1 MKSSQQQQ
9 INELK
14 QTLVESLR
22 KLAELEEQ
30 ISNTDQSN
38 LWRTIKNQTEFYNG
52 HGQLTVSE
60 ISLKELMD
68 TCRKLTEN
76 EETGENI
83 YYLALHPE
91 NDNTYSGSIYQ
102 SISGDAD
109 VLWFSAENITG
120 VCSDE

>member
-14 QTLVESLR
+14 QTLAESLR

-76 EETGENI
+76 EETSNNI
-83 YYLALHPE
+83 YYLALYPE
-91 NDNTYSGSIYQ
+91 GNNTYSGSIYQ
-102 SISGDAD
+102 SISGIND
-109 VLWFSAENITG
+109 VLWFSADNITG
-120 VCSDE
+120 VSSDE